1 MGKGLWGAVESV
13 RQASA
18 GTRAREHGGAGLASG
33 DGGSGW
39 TQSTG
44 RGESDITGDRLGV
57 GVSDN
62 PQLQVRASEAQIWAP
77 HAFLL
82 LPATVPLHRLL
93 LLLKSKDDD
102 FVGPKTIQGTQV
114 KHTNRFLRSA

>member
-1 MGKGLWGAVESV
+1 MWGAVESV

-18 GTRAREHGGAGLASG
+18 GTRARAHGGAGLPSG
-33 DGGSGW
+33 DGGSAW

-44 RGESDITGDRLGV
+44 GGESDETGDGLGV

-62 PQLQVRASEAQIWAP
+62 PQLAGKSEAQIWAP
-77 HAFLL
+77 PAFLL

-93 LLLKSKDDD
+93 FLIKSKDDD